1 MLFGG
6 NDVTVQ
12 VLFLCDCAVCAVLRR
27 RRREEA
33 AGRLRMPDTQTPTPK
48 LGDGGGSTESL

>member
-27 RRREEA
+27 VRREA
-33 AGRLRMPDTQTPTPK
+33 VFVSCR
-48 LGDGGGSTESL
+48 SS